1 MSYRPSSPAHVRT
14 RVDVSLLS
22 VSDRACLRLLEYARV
37 CTASQLATLVY
48 PSIRTAL
55 RRTRRL
61 YLENLVTRESLP
73 PDRGGN
79 PFAYR
84 LSSSGRRRIHLNA
97 YRSPGLITTRHS
109 LDGVEFV
116 ASLVS
121 LDLGLVQFWW
131 PERLIPGYDW
141 GVNPDHLVVIDTG
154 DASALILVE
163 VDESTERPPVIRD
176 RLRAYAKLF
185 EDHRVGWHLLW
196 VANSRERL
204 ARLRQIA
211 GPTKDAMLA
220 GRCWGVAIDDVSD
233 RGADAEVMA
242 IGAKDAPRPL
252 RGIATDPKAR
262 RSNYEVGSA
271 AWISLLANGGR
282 EDIGP
287 LWHGVER
294 VHAETAPAPADITLV
309 AEVATEPA
317 TVAAVND
324 SAVEE
329 PAQRAAPEAPA
340 TTSGSVTLEEPAT
353 PRDPDEDLQHMFGG
367 ELVRLILGAAGEGSR
382 AARAVELLAERGNVR
397 YLLDDLQLLCSSGK
411 LAQQLQALAVIRNV
425 RVPTDDS
432 YHLRARDLLLRLV
445 DQRNEP
451 ALVKA
456 ALVVLETFERRDEA
470 DSRLDYGA

>member
-1 MSYRPSSPAHVRT
+1 MSYRPSSPAHVHT

-48 PSIRTAL
+48 PSLRTAL
-55 RRTRRL
+55 RRTRKL
-61 YLENLVTRESLP
+61 GLQNLVTRESLP
-73 PDRGGN
+73 PERGGI
-79 PFAYR
+79 PLAYR

-116 ASLVS
+116 ASLVRH
-121 LDLGLVQFWW
+121 DPGLVQLWW
-131 PERLIPGYDW
+131 PEWLIPGYDW
-141 GVNPDHLVVIDTG
+141 GVNPDHLVIIDTG
-154 DASALILVE
+154 EASALILVE

-196 VANSRERL
+196 VANSPERL

-211 GPTKDAMLA
+211 APTKDAMLS

-233 RGADAEVMA
+233 RGADASVLA
-242 IGAKDAPRPL
+242 IGSGQEPRPL
-252 RGIATDPKAR
+252 REIATDPKAR
-262 RSNYEVGSA
+262 RSVYEVGSP

-282 EDIGP
+282 DEIGP
-287 LWHGVER
+287 LRQGVER
-294 VHAETAPAPADITLV
+294 VHAETAPTPTDIALI
-309 AEVATEPA
+309 AEETTEPA
-317 TVAAVND
+317 TVAAVID

-329 PAQRAAPEAPA
+329 PAQPAAPEASA
-340 TTSGSVTLEEPAT
+340 ITSVSVAPEEPVT
-353 PRDPDEDLQHMFGG
+353 PHDPDEDLQHMFGG

-382 AARAVELLAERGNVR
+382 AARAVELLAERGNVP

-425 RVPTDDS
+425 RVSTDDS

-456 ALVVLETFERRDEA
+456 ALAVLETFERRDEA
-470 DSRLDYGA
+470 DS